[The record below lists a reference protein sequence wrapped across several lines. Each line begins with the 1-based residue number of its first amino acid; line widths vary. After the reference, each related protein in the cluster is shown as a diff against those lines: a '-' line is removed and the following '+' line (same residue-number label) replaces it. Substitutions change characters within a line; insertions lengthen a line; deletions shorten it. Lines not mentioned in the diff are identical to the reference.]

1 MCKSKGK
8 NVCKPQD
15 QIFVIQIKKLFKNVF
30 WYFLTMIVW
39 LIWKIIKQNVIKTYN
54 VIRMTWILVFLL
66 KISPKQ
72 YGLQQGLFYLL
83 ILIVKRF

>member
-1 MCKSKGK
+1 
-8 NVCKPQD
+8 
-15 QIFVIQIKKLFKNVF
+15 
-30 WYFLTMIVW
+30 MIVW
-39 LIWKIIKQNVIKTYN
+39 LIWIIIKQNVIKIYI

-72 YGLQQGLFYLL
+72 YGLQQGSFYLL

>member
-30 WYFLTMIVW
+30 WYFLTNSHDC
-39 LIWKIIKQNVIKTYN
+39 LTNLDNNKTKCN
-54 VIRMTWILVFLL
+54 
-66 KISPKQ
+66 
-72 YGLQQGLFYLL
+72 
-83 ILIVKRF
+83 

>member
-54 VIRMTWILVFLL
+54 VICMTWILVWL
-66 KISPKQ
+66 KISPKE